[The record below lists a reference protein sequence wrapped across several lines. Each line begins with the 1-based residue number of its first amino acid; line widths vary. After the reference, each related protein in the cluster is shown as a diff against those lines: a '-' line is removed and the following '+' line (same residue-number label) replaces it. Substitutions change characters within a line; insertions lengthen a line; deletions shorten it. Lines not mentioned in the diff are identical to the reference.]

1 MKKEYILLIIVAV
14 VLIGGI
20 VFAQSRQ
27 LSNQTAPT
35 PAVEVEDDRDELE
48 DADDI
53 DEVEDDIDDIDE
65 EADESSP
72 TTKTKTGVTS
82 ATSENVKSF
91 KVEGENFSF
100 SLKEIRVKKGDTVEI
115 VFINKKGFHDWT
127 IYEFNAKT
135 KQINTGESET
145 IRFVAD
151 KAGSFEYYC
160 SVGTHRQQGMV
171 GTLIVE

>member
-14 VLIGGI
+14 LLIGGI

-27 LSNQTAPT
+27 LSNQTAPS
-35 PAVEVEDDRDELE
+35 PAVEVEDHDEVE

-53 DEVEDDIDDIDE
+53 DEVDDDIDE
-65 EADESSP
+65 DADESAP
-72 TTKTKTGVTS
+72 ITNTKTGATS
-82 ATSENVKSF
+82 ASAENVKRF
-91 KVEGENFSF
+91 EVEGQNFSF

-115 VFINKKGFHDWT
+115 VFINKNGIHDWV
-127 IYEFNAKT
+127 IDEFNAKT

-145 IRFVAD
+145 IRFVAN
-151 KAGSFEYYC
+151 KVGSFEYYC